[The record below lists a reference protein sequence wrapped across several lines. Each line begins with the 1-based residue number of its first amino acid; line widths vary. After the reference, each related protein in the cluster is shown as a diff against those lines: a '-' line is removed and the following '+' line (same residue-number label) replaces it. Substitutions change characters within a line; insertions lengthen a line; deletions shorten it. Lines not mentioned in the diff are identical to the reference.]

1 MKSHRGQEKRM
12 FQEDSDQKQFMQL
25 RSIRTEKYLLD
36 MAKWW
41 SIVALRKQGSQTGMD
56 WVKNGK
62 K

>member
-36 MAKWW
+36 MAKW
-41 SIVALRKQGSQTGMD
+41 
-56 WVKNGK
+56 
-62 K
+62 